1 MCPEGTSGLRL
12 VKYFRSERLSPEKR
26 KYFIPELEQLLHIEK
41 DLEGDDWERFLDVTV
56 EKADIRMD
64 VSNLL
69 PDWATSFSLENS
81 KQTHSIDG

>member
-1 MCPEGTSGLRL
+1 M
-12 VKYFRSERLSPEKR
+12 
-26 KYFIPELEQLLHIEK
+26 HIEK

-69 PDWATSFSLENS
+69 PDWGNSFSLEDS